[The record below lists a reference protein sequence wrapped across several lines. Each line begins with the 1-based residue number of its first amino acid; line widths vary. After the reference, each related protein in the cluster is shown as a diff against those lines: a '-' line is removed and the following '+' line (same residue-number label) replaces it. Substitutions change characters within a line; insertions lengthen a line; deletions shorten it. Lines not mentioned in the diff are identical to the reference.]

1 VTGRALEVLA
11 PGPLTLVQDLGRPGR
26 QAWGVAPSGAFDRGA
41 HDRAQR
47 LVGNDPGA
55 AGLEVLLGPFA
66 AVARGDVVVAVTG
79 ALCAVAVGGRPEAG
93 ETALYVR
100 DGERLELGPCEAG
113 VRSCVGVRGGV
124 DVPGVLGSRS
134 FDVGGGIGPAPVAA
148 GDLLPVGPAVRGEPY
163 YGFVRSAPQGS
174 LLIELA
180 PGPHDDALADE
191 EWGALEATQWLV
203 GERSDR
209 MGVRLEGGE
218 VRGAG
223 ELASFPVV
231 PGSVQLTPSGELVVL
246 GPDAGVTGGYPVLGV
261 VSRAGLDALAQAR
274 PGTAVRVR
282 RRTRRGP
289 GRRPG
294 PRGVASSGGALR
306 GAPGQYQ

>member
-1 VTGRALEVLA
+1 VRARALEVLA

-26 QAWGVAPSGAFDRGA
+26 QAQGVAPSGAFDRGA

-47 LVGNDPGA
+47 LVGNDPAA

-66 AVARGDVVVAVTG
+66 AVARGDLVVAVTG
-79 ALCAVAVGGRPEAG
+79 APCAVSVGGRAEAA
-93 ETALYVR
+93 EMALYVR

-113 VRSCVGVRGGV
+113 VRTFVGVRGGV
-124 DVPGVLGSRS
+124 DAPVVLASRS
-134 FDVGGGIGPAPVAA
+134 SDTGGGIGPAPLAA
-148 GDLLPVGPAVRGEPY
+148 GDVLAAGRQVRGVPH
-163 YGFVRSAPQGS
+163 YGLARPPLRGPLV
-174 LLIELA
+174 LELA
-180 PGPHDDALADE
+180 LGPHDDALGE
-191 EWGALEATQWLV
+191 GAWRSVEATAWVV

-209 MGVRLEGGE
+209 IGVRLEGTGAGAG

-261 VSRAGLDALAQAR
+261 VPRAGLDALAQAR
-274 PGTAVRVR
+274 PGTAVGVR

-289 GRRPG
+289 GRS
-294 PRGVASSGGALR
+294 RGLEV
-306 GAPGQYQ
+306 